1 MNSYGKI
8 FYWKNSCVKPRQC
21 IKKQKHD
28 FAHQCQDSESY
39 GLTDSLNGYEFE
51 ETQGDDDGQR
61 SLACCISWGCKESDM
76 TQ

>member
-39 GLTDSLNGYEFE
+39 GLTDSLNRYEFE
-51 ETQGDDDGQR
+51 ETQGDDD
-61 SLACCISWGCKESDM
+61 
-76 TQ
+76 

>member
-1 MNSYGKI
+1 MEKYSIGRIAVWNLDSVLKSRNI
-8 FYWKNSCVKPRQC
+8 TLPM
-21 IKKQKHD
+21 
-28 FAHQCQDSESY
+28 CQDSQRY

-76 TQ
+76 T